1 MKTIVLA
8 TVLALA
14 AAAPALAKT
23 SDNSMHP
30 VRHHAMSSHAALVA
44 PDPYGAYVDGQRS
57 AAILMPTSG
66 RRCATNTWSATA
78 TAVTEPD
85 RPEPVGSLP
94 TGSCRSG

>member
-44 PDPYGAYVDGQRS
+44 PDPYGAYVDGQE
-57 AAILMPTSG
+57 IG
-66 RRCATNTWSATA
+66 RD
-78 TAVTEPD
+78 PD
-85 RPEPVGSLP
+85 ANIRASLRDEYMERN
-94 TGSCRSG
+94 GDGGN